1 MKKFFAVLLTIVLA
15 TIGFAGCSG
24 TSSVTSV
31 ASVTSTPSSVESTAS
46 ETSYAASV
54 ESSVEE
60 SSVSTSSEAVS
71 IESKESSAASS
82 EESSAV
88 SSEEIAKT
96 EIDTIKDKG
105 YLTVYTNAAFAPY
118 EYYSGTEITG
128 VDIEIAKAIAA
139 KLGVELKVEDVEFNN
154 IIASVKAGKCDLG
167 ISGFSVTD
175 ERKESVDF
183 SVEYVQT
190 QQYIVLLADDNITT
204 NFETLAGAKIGVQLS
219 TTGDYAI
226 DDAITKG
233 CLKDSGASLVQ
244 YKNALEATVDLKN
257 GKIDA
262 VVIDKDTAQNIVS
275 SNDGLKAIPLNYAD
289 GTYDEENYAIAIAK
303 ENTALKALVNDVLTG
318 LINDGSIA
326 KWMIEYSAASA
337 A

>member
-1 MKKFFAVLLTIVLA
+1 MKKFLAIFLTLILA
-15 TIGFAGCSG
+15 TIGFAGCAGTG
-24 TSSVTSV
+24 TSSEAS
-31 ASVTSTPSSVESTAS
+31 SVTSTPSSVESTPS
-46 ETSYAASV
+46 ETSSVDSV
-54 ESSVEE
+54 ESSVPESSEASSVVSEE
-60 SSVSTSSEAVS
+60 SSEAG
-71 IESKESSAASS
+71 SAVSS

-88 SSEEIAKT
+88 SSEEIALT
-96 EIDTIKDKG
+96 EIDAIKAKG

-139 KLGVELKVEDVEFNN
+139 KLGVELKVSDVEFNN
-154 IIASVKAGKCDLG
+154 IIAAVKEGKCDLG

-175 ERKESVDF
+175 ERKESVNF

-190 QQYIVLLADDNITT
+190 QQYIVLLADDTITT

-226 DDAITKG
+226 DDAIANG
-233 CLKDSGASLVQ
+233 CLKDSGASLIQ

-262 VVIDKDTAQNIVS
+262 VVIDKDTAMNIVN
-275 SNDGLKAIPLNYAD
+275 SNEGLKAIPLNYAD
-289 GTYDEENYAIAIAK
+289 GTFDAENYAIAIAK
-303 ENTALKALVNDVLTG
+303 ENTALKALVDEVLTE
-318 LINDGSIA
+318 LINNGSIA
-326 KWMIEYSAASA
+326 NWMIQYSADSA